1 MDIGDWIGNNKA
13 PFACNGA
20 SNHSEQERERHD
32 FYATDPEAL
41 RLLLNLENFDKNIW
55 ECACGAGHLSEV
67 LKERGHNV
75 ISTDLIGR
83 GYEDYRL
90 DFLKF
95 EGNWDGD
102 IITNPPYKYAKEFV
116 FKAIE
121 TIPTG
126 KKVAMFLKLTFLESF
141 GRKELFDKYPPKY
154 LYVSR
159 GRLGCARNGD
169 FANNSTSA
177 VAYAWFIWEKGFKG
191 EPIVR
196 WFN

>member
-1 MDIGDWIGNNKA
+1 MKDWVGNSRS

-20 SNHSEQERERHD
+20 STYSKQEREKND
-32 FYATDPEAL
+32 FYATDPKAIEM
-41 RLLLNLENFDKNIW
+41 LLNFEKFDKNIW
-55 ECACGAGHLSEV
+55 ECACGTGNLSRV
-67 LKERGHNV
+67 LKEQEYNV
-75 ISTDLIGR
+75 ISTDLIDR
-83 GYEDYRL
+83 GYQDYCL

-95 EGNWDGD
+95 KGKWNGD

-116 FKAIE
+116 FKAMEI
-121 TIPTG
+121 IPNG

-169 FANNSTSA
+169 FVNNSTSA
-177 VAYAWFIWEKGFKG
+177 VAYAWYIWEKGYKG
-191 EPIVR
+191 EPKVR

>member
-1 MDIGDWIGNNKA
+1 MKDWVGNSSS

-20 SNHSEQERERHD
+20 SNYSKQEREKND
-32 FYATDPEAL
+32 FYATNPKAIEM
-41 RLLLNLENFDKNIW
+41 LLNFEKFDKNIW
-55 ECACGAGHLSEV
+55 ECACRTGNLSRV
-67 LKERGHNV
+67 LKEQEYNV
-75 ISTDLIGR
+75 ISTDLIDR
-83 GYEDYRL
+83 GYQDYCL

-95 EGNWDGD
+95 KGKWNGD

-116 FKAIE
+116 FKAMEI
-121 TIPTG
+121 IPNG
-126 KKVAMFLKLTFLESF
+126 KKVAMFLKLTFLESL

-169 FANNSTSA
+169 FVNNSTSA
-177 VAYAWFIWEKGFKG
+177 IAYAWYIWEKGYKG
-191 EPIVR
+191 EPKVR

>member
-1 MDIGDWIGNNKA
+1 MKDWVGNSSS

-20 SNHSEQERERHD
+20 SNYSKQEREKND
-32 FYATDPEAL
+32 FYATNPKAIEM
-41 RLLLNLENFDKNIW
+41 LLNFEKFDKNIW
-55 ECACGAGHLSEV
+55 ECACGTGNLSRV
-67 LKERGHNV
+67 LKEQEYNV
-75 ISTDLIGR
+75 ISTDLIDR
-83 GYEDYRL
+83 GYQDYCL

-95 EGNWDGD
+95 KGKWNGD

-116 FKAIE
+116 FKAMEI
-121 TIPTG
+121 IPNG
-126 KKVAMFLKLTFLESF
+126 KKVAMFLKLTFLESL

-169 FANNSTSA
+169 FVNNSTSA
-177 VAYAWFIWEKGFKG
+177 IAYAWYIWEKGYKG
-191 EPIVR
+191 EPKVR

>member
-1 MDIGDWIGNNKA
+1 MKDWVGNSSS

-20 SNHSEQERERHD
+20 SNYSKQEREKND
-32 FYATDPEAL
+32 FYATNPKAIEM
-41 RLLLNLENFDKNIW
+41 LLNFEKFDKNIW
-55 ECACGAGHLSEV
+55 ECACGTGNLSRV
-67 LKERGHNV
+67 LKEQEYNV
-75 ISTDLIGR
+75 ISTDLIDR
-83 GYEDYRL
+83 GYQDYCL

-95 EGNWDGD
+95 KGKWNGD

-116 FKAIE
+116 FKAMEI
-121 TIPTG
+121 IPNG

-169 FANNSTSA
+169 FVNNSTSA
-177 VAYAWFIWEKGFKG
+177 IAYAWYIWEKGHKG
-191 EPIVR
+191 EPKVR

>member
-1 MDIGDWIGNNKA
+1 MKDWVGNSRS
-13 PFACNGA
+13 PFTCNGA
-20 SNHSEQERERHD
+20 STYSKQEREKND
-32 FYATDPEAL
+32 FYATDPKAIEM
-41 RLLLNLENFDKNIW
+41 LLNFEKFDKNIW
-55 ECACGAGHLSEV
+55 ECACGTGNLSRV
-67 LKERGHNV
+67 LKEQEYNV
-75 ISTDLIGR
+75 ISTDLIDR
-83 GYEDYRL
+83 GYQDYCL

-95 EGNWDGD
+95 KGKWNGD

-116 FKAIE
+116 FKAMEI
-121 TIPTG
+121 ISNG

-169 FANNSTSA
+169 FANSHTSA
-177 VAYAWFIWEKGFKG
+177 VVYAWYIWEKGYKG
-191 EPIVR
+191 EPKVR